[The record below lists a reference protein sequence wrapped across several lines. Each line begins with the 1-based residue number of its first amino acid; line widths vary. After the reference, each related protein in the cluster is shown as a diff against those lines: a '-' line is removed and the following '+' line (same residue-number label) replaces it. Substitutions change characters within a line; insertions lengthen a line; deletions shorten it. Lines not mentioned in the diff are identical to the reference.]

1 MAEQTFKSPGFF
13 EQEIDLAARKQSP
26 TGTPAGIIG
35 TAQYGP
41 AFVPVIIGTFSDF
54 QSRFGTLDPTKFG
67 PYAVRE
73 FLKNR
78 DAVTYMRVLGAGAN
92 STESHVSATKSYG
105 VVHNAGFIISGSH
118 SNKDSQ
124 ERFYGD
130 VQFITAIHEVPAA
143 SDIGYPSF
151 LADNDSFPNVRGDG
165 SGGYEGT
172 SEADDKVS
180 LVRGMLMTTTGS
192 KFYIVSSSLEGTS
205 MPAITAHHGDSS
217 QVDLTNRDF
226 KLVLYSKDGAKFD
239 TTDGRAGYRIFTA
252 SLDPDSPKYIA
263 KILNTD
269 PLQFQTHQH
278 LLYADFPVDET
289 ISPVLVGDGG
299 TAQGYTVGLASG
311 SQNSGADSSF
321 ESDYNRFYQN
331 LYGRF
336 DTRYTTPKT
345 TAFISQP
352 FGAVEYDLF
361 HFETLSDGEY
371 ANTQFKISIA
381 NLKASGDPKDKH
393 GLFDVLVRRYV
404 DTDYAPQILERYTE
418 CSLDP
423 AHERFVARVIGDYK
437 AYFDH
442 DTADEDERRLVISGR
457 YPNQSLYVRIVMNES
472 VYNEEIPADSLPFG
486 FRGIPVLKTTPT
498 VTGSTSGST
507 GWHQSAMYLHQTT
520 QLASQ
525 GAGREGYNSMISSV
539 VPPLPFTFKQTRGN
553 VNANPTFIGS
563 PGPKERVD
571 SRLHWGV
578 KTTRV
583 KSGSIYDS
591 NISSER
597 NKLVDNYTKYLG
609 NPKLKHMWEGKSADN
624 FHNHKFTLARVALLQ
639 GLSNGEIMATGG
651 EGLTG
656 SAGMHM
662 LDAAYIRNGVV
673 NPKTYTVRD
682 NVATKDRLTLAS
694 LVNSSSLYFNRF
706 TKYAKFTNIFYGGF
720 DGLHILNKDISEMN
734 DKATCTDDSVGGLA
748 GDSITGGLG
757 TYGTADNSAFG
768 AGISNNVIAS
778 YRQAISI
785 MTDGTAVNTNILAI
799 PGIREPFVT
808 DHAAD
813 KNRDYQMSMYLM
825 DIPSYD
831 EDGNRLFINSSAKPD
846 TDKTAEEL
854 ESRVFD
860 NNYAAAYFPDVFIT
874 DPINNKRVLVPSS
887 IAAIGAISYNDS
899 VSYPWY
905 APAGFNRGGLSFVEN
920 VKVRLNAAD
929 RDSLYEKR
937 INPIATFPNSG
948 FVIFGQKT
956 LQYAQSALDRV
967 NVRRLLLEVKRQTIE
982 VANLILFEQNT
993 PQTRQ
998 RFVNLVA
1005 PRLALIQ
1012 AQAGIESF
1020 NVVMDDSNNTEE
1032 DRENNRLNGKIVF
1045 VPTRAVEFISI
1056 DFIIT
1061 NAGVAFE

>member
-13 EQEIDLAARKQSP
+13 EREIDLAARKQAP

-54 QSRFGTLDPTKFG
+54 ESRFGTLDPTKFG

-73 FLKNR
+73 FLKNK

-92 STESHVSATKSYG
+92 STESHVTATKSYG
-105 VVHNAGFIISGSH
+105 VVHNAGFIVSGSDA
-118 SNKDSQ
+118 NKDSQ
-124 ERFYGD
+124 KRFYGD
-130 VQFITAIHEVPAA
+130 VQFITAIHEIPAA
-143 SDIGYPSF
+143 SDIGFPSF
-151 LADNDSFPNVRGDG
+151 LADNDSFPGVR
-165 SGGYEGT
+165 ETGT
-172 SEADDKVS
+172 SEADDKAS
-180 LVRGMLMTTTGS
+180 LIRAMLMTTTGS
-192 KFYIVSSSLEGTS
+192 KFYVLENTGIEGDT
-205 MPAITAHHGDSS
+205 MPALAAHYADST
-217 QVDLTNRDF
+217 VVNTTNRDF
-226 KLVLYSKDGAKFD
+226 KLLLYSVDGAKFD
-239 TTDGRAGYRIFTA
+239 TTDGKAGYRIFTA
-252 SLDPDSPKYIA
+252 SLDPDSPKYIS

-289 ISPVLVGDGG
+289 VSPVLVGDGS
-299 TAQGYTVGLASG
+299 TNVGYTVGLVSG
-311 SQNSGADSSF
+311 SKNTGADSSF
-321 ESDYNRFYQN
+321 ESAYNRYYQN
-331 LYGRF
+331 LYGRL
-336 DTRYTTPKT
+336 DVRYTTPKT
-345 TAFISQP
+345 TPFISQP
-352 FGAVEYDLF
+352 FGAVEYNLF

-381 NLKASGDPKDKH
+381 NLKASGDPKNKF
-393 GLFDVLVRRYV
+393 GSFDVLVRRYV
-404 DTDYAPQILERYTE
+404 DTDFAPEILERYTE

-423 AHERFVARVIGDYK
+423 AHERFVGKVIGDYK

-457 YPNQSLYVRIVMNES
+457 YPNQSLYVRIVINEA
-472 VYNEEIPADSLPFG
+472 VYKEEIPNESLPFG
-486 FRGIPVLKTTPT
+486 FRGIPTLKTTT
-498 VTGSTSGST
+498 TITGSTSGST
-507 GWHQSAMYLHQTT
+507 GTGYDATALLNNQA
-520 QLASQ
+520 QLETL
-525 GAGREGYNSMISSV
+525 GAGREGHTCMIQSIM
-539 VPPLPFTFKQTRGN
+539 PPLPYTFKQTRGS
-553 VNANPTFIGS
+553 VNINPSFIGS

-583 KSGSIYDS
+583 KSGSIY
-591 NISSER
+591 NANVSSER

-609 NPKLKHMWEGKSADN
+609 NPKLKHMWEGKSADDFN
-624 FHNHKFTLARVALLQ
+624 DHKFTLARVALLQ
-639 GLSNGEIMATGG
+639 GLSGGEIMSSGG

-662 LDAAYIRNGVV
+662 LDAAYIRNGTVD
-673 NPKTYTVRD
+673 PKTYTVRD
-682 NVATKDRLTLAS
+682 VVSSKDRLTLAS

-706 TKYAKFTNIFYGGF
+706 TKFMKFTNIFYGGF
-720 DGLHILNKDISEMN
+720 DGLHILNRDISEMN

-757 TYGTADNSAFG
+757 TWGTNNAGAFG
-768 AGISNNVIAS
+768 GGIQNNVIAS

-785 MTDGTAVNTNILAI
+785 MTDGTSVNTNLLAI

-813 KNRDYQMSMYLM
+813 KNRDYQMSMYVM

-831 EDGNRLFINSSAKPD
+831 EDGNRLFIDSTAKPD

-874 DPINNKRVLVPSS
+874 DPVNNKRVLVPSS
-887 IAAIGAISYNDS
+887 IAAIGAIGYSDS

-905 APAGFNRGGLSFVEN
+905 APAGFNRGGLTFVEN

-1020 NVVMDDSNNTEE
+1020 TVVMDDSNNTEE